1 MANLSA
7 NTLFG
12 LWRGERDEMDI
23 MRQRHGHIQLDEGL
37 VNLLKRQKIEHLV
50 RGVSRLIQIVVAESL

>member
-1 MANLSA
+1 
-7 NTLFG
+7 
-12 LWRGERDEMDI
+12 